1 MNKKRLESK
10 MKLFGDTQASLA
22 DALKIST
29 SRLSAKINQWNGADF
44 RQKEIRIIKER
55 YQLTGSEIDDIF
67 FEFKVS

>member
-29 SRLSAKINQWNGADF
+29 SRLSAKLTNGMVLILD
-44 RQKEIRIIKER
+44 KK
-55 YQLTGSEIDDIF
+55 
-67 FEFKVS
+67 K